1 VSDAQKAVQA
11 GVLSAVGAIGLAT
24 LTSRVLG
31 YVRDMVVARVFGAGP
46 VTDAFFVA
54 FRIPNLLRRLLAEGA
69 LATAIIPVF
78 TDYLT
83 RRDRDAFVRMLRAV
97 AGAGLVTLCA
107 VSALGVLLAPWI
119 VAGIAPGWGGEASLL
134 DLAVRLTR
142 LIFPYLLL
150 VGLSALAMGTL
161 NVHHRFFTAALGPAV
176 LNVGMILAVVLLA
189 TRLDPPIVSLAVGVL
204 AGGLGQLAV
213 QLPEVKRLGL
223 PLLPSGEW
231 SHPAVARIGRLLWP
245 AVLGLAAVQI
255 TVLVNTLLASLLP
268 AGAISYLYYA
278 DRVMEFPLGVFGIA
292 LATAALPSMARQAA
306 SGEHAGLVATL
317 GFALRLSAFI
327 AIPATVGLL
336 ALGDPIVRLLFQR
349 GEFGAAEA
357 MATSQALAGY
367 AVGLP
372 AFSAM
377 RIAAQTFYALG
388 DTRTPVRVGFL
399 TVIVNVAFA
408 LLLMRPLRHA
418 GLALASSLAA
428 YASLLAL
435 YGLLR
440 RRLGALGGAGLAVS
454 LARTLAASVPL
465 LLWCLWLQP
474 GADGTWRSAA
484 WTLGTLGGGVAIY
497 AAAAALLRAPELTS
511 LLGLL
516 RRQAG
521 NLPSAGGG

>member
-1 VSDAQKAVQA
+1 
-11 GVLSAVGAIGLAT
+11 
-24 LTSRVLG
+24 
-31 YVRDMVVARVFGAGP
+31 
-46 VTDAFFVA
+46 
-54 FRIPNLLRRLLAEGA
+54 
-69 LATAIIPVF
+69 
-78 TDYLT
+78 
-83 RRDRDAFVRMLRAV
+83 
-97 AGAGLVTLCA
+97 
-107 VSALGVLLAPWI
+107 
-119 VAGIAPGWGGEASLL
+119 
-134 DLAVRLTR
+134 
-142 LIFPYLLL
+142 
-150 VGLSALAMGTL
+150 
-161 NVHHRFFTAALGPAV
+161 
-176 LNVGMILAVVLLA
+176 
-189 TRLDPPIVSLAVGVL
+189 
-204 AGGLGQLAV
+204 
-213 QLPEVKRLGL
+213 
-223 PLLPSGEW
+223 
-231 SHPAVARIGRLLWP
+231 
-245 AVLGLAAVQI
+245 
-255 TVLVNTLLASLLP
+255 
-268 AGAISYLYYA
+268 
-278 DRVMEFPLGVFGIA
+278 
-292 LATAALPSMARQAA
+292 
-306 SGEHAGLVATL
+306 
-317 GFALRLSAFI
+317 
-327 AIPATVGLL
+327 
-336 ALGDPIVRLLFQR
+336 
-349 GEFGAAEA
+349 